1 VSKYGKTFEPSMPL
15 LARRP
20 FSINGRRYSPGDKFD
35 WRKLSVSTRRVSQ
48 MFDAGKLMHP
58 ENDKKQE
65 ALDDLADASQY
76 WDKSSEDYNLEEIDD
91 MKELRRIADTLGA
104 PYKVSKA
111 DQRKAIRDHL
121 EEND

>member
-1 VSKYGKTFEPSMPL
+1 
-15 LARRP
+15 
-20 FSINGRRYSPGDKFD
+20 
-35 WRKLSVSTRRVSQ
+35 
-48 MFDAGKLMHP
+48 
-58 ENDKKQE
+58 
-65 ALDDLADASQY
+65 LDDLADASQY